1 MSVYLRR
8 PKLSD
13 DTDMNEEEV
22 QQNTTAQP
30 QDASAQQQTDNS
42 RDYTKEFAVVNAK
55 IAELERRF
63 NAEKQ
68 PLINQR
74 TAIMQAAAKAGV
86 SLTTNESV
94 NYDFS
99 TKLFESVIKNSK
111 TDELINLI
119 DSTFS
124 SLPDLSYYMDK
135 KGCTS
140 LAKRLLAFLNDQ
152 YWNDGQNHWNDVA
165 EFIRGTLGKANISLS
180 TKEMMKFVDEL
191 GNQMQGHN
199 MFVWIF
205 GNQPAKANEV
215 EEQPAPELPVEEP
228 VAVEEEPELIEEPE
242 ETLYQEPVSE
252 VPGEEDYQYDPEVH
266 EDAVFFPGETEDQY
280 DTRYFG
286 DLYPDDFPEED
297 YSDDTPLY
305 GEEDYE
311 LNESKSLISAGKDFR
326 QLMTLM
332 NYTADAVGEPTG
344 FKSAKKSIVK
354 DILEYISYQ
363 TNYGRSQLY
372 KLKVFITELLMEI
385 CSSDETSADTFAEKL
400 VSYMKWDNR
409 FKGLFGDVMRDFEDD
424 MRIKRDFDKR
434 QRAREMATAMGVTGS
449 GWRHCGYDD
458 DTYIK

>member
-13 DTDMNEEEV
+13 DMNEEEV
-22 QQNTTAQP
+22 EQTNNQS
-30 QDASAQQQTDNS
+30 QDASTQQPDNS
-42 RDYTKEFAVVNAK
+42 RDYTKEFAIINAK

-74 TAIMQAAAKAGV
+74 TAIMQAAAKAGI

-94 NYDFS
+94 SCKFS
-99 TKLFESVIKNSK
+99 AKLFESVIKNSK

-180 TKEMMKFVDEL
+180 TKEMMKFIDEL

-199 MFVWIF
+199 MFIWIF

-215 EEQPAPELPVEEP
+215 EEQPAPEVP
-228 VAVEEEPELIEEPE
+228 AEEPELIEEPA
-242 ETLYQEPVSE
+242 ETLYQEPVAE

-266 EDAVFFPGETEDQY
+266 EDAVFYPSETEDQY

-286 DLYPDDFPEED
+286 DLSSDDFPEYDEEPNAMLFDED
-297 YSDDTPLY
+297 
-305 GEEDYE
+305 DYE
-311 LNESKSLISAGKDFR
+311 LNESKRFNLFRRKNKEPEPLPPLQKEIPNELFDIIDDIFAYSAEDIMSEVNTSGKFFGPVIRDYFKNSCDEFWDAYFNYFPERYEWYNRYNIDPREDLNNIWKVWGIPIVSKFSNSLKR
-326 QLMTLM
+326 
-332 NYTADAVGEPTG
+332 
-344 FKSAKKSIVK
+344 
-354 DILEYISYQ
+354 
-363 TNYGRSQLY
+363 YG
-372 KLKVFITELLMEI
+372 
-385 CSSDETSADTFAEKL
+385 
-400 VSYMKWDNR
+400 
-409 FKGLFGDVMRDFEDD
+409 
-424 MRIKRDFDKR
+424 IKE
-434 QRAREMATAMGVTGS
+434 A
-449 GWRHCGYDD
+449 
-458 DTYIK
+458 

>member
-13 DTDMNEEEV
+13 DMNEEEV
-22 QQNTTAQP
+22 EQTNNQS
-30 QDASAQQQTDNS
+30 QDASTQQSDNS
-42 RDYTKEFAVVNAK
+42 RDYTKEFAIINAK

-74 TAIMQAAAKAGV
+74 TAIMQAAAKAGI

-94 NYDFS
+94 SCKFS
-99 TKLFESVIKNSK
+99 AKLFESVIKNSK

-199 MFVWIF
+199 MFIWIF
-205 GNQPAKANEV
+205 GNQPVKANEV
-215 EEQPAPELPVEEP
+215 EEQSVPELPAEEP
-228 VAVEEEPELIEEPE
+228 VAVEEEPELIEEPA
-242 ETLYQEPVSE
+242 ETLYQEELPE
-252 VPGEEDYQYDPEVH
+252 IPGEEDYQYDPEVH

-286 DLYPDDFPEED
+286 DLSPDDLPEYNED
-297 YSDDTPLY
+297 PNAMIYD
-305 GEEDYE
+305 EEE
-311 LNESKSLISAGKDFR
+311 LNESGIFR
-326 QLMTLM
+326 
-332 NYTADAVGEPTG
+332 VPP
-344 FKSAKKSIVK
+344 
-354 DILEYISYQ
+354 
-363 TNYGRSQLY
+363 R
-372 KLKVFITELLMEI
+372 
-385 CSSDETSADTFAEKL
+385 
-400 VSYMKWDNR
+400 
-409 FKGLFGDVMRDFEDD
+409 
-424 MRIKRDFDKR
+424 KRR
-434 QRAREMATAMGVTGS
+434 R
-449 GWRHCGYDD
+449 
-458 DTYIK
+458 